1 MGNYQNTTGPRIEE
15 PESPT
20 VASLAAPLAA
30 AGRDSTICAG
40 GVSGFFELLSPEKY

>member
-1 MGNYQNTTGPRIEE
+1 LLE
-15 PESPT
+15 